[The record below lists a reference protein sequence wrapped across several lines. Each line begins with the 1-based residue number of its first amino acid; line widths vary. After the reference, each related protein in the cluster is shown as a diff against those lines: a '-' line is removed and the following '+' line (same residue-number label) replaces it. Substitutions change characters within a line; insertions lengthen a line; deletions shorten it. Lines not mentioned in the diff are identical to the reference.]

1 MSAFGA
7 WCRGGRRLAPLVAA
21 ALLCGASAVHAADV
35 RVALSQSSF
44 IAGESATLDV
54 IVSGPSGSVGD
65 PELNLAPGLELLG
78 SARSQN
84 FSWVNG
90 RSSNEIDFRY
100 EIGAENAGRFRI
112 GPVRVRV
119 GNQTLEAAAV
129 TLDVTSAPRQVSGA
143 TRGAASLTADVTPGE
158 PWVGQPV
165 ILRVRLVQRATLAE
179 APDYAPP
186 STAGFWSERASD
198 PETYYAQ
205 QGNGRVL
212 VTETRTRLYP
222 LAPGKATIGE
232 ATAAVVLE
240 DNASPFSIFGMGQRT
255 VVLKSAPVPV
265 RIRALPEGAPATFN
279 GAVGDLECR
288 WTADRSTTAADV
300 PFIVRLDVRGRA
312 NLPLIR
318 TPNLIADGFDVFGG
332 SLEDSTA
339 SPGSDGPGR
348 RRFQWTV
355 LPSRPGTLQVGAPE
369 FAWFDTR
376 TERYRTLDV
385 PPIGIEVGRP
395 LGGNANAGTEVFPAV
410 FTKHPVDPG
419 ATPAQ
424 PWAFALAGAL
434 AGFAFAAVRRARPDA
449 AMLARRG
456 QCREWLRAV
465 GLAQGPEFWQSAGE
479 AAAWLE
485 SVGSPVGSLGREIS
499 ASRYSGQFADGE
511 RIRRRLVELLSA
523 AMQKTA
529 PSPVLGIVAGVLVVT
544 AVAIGFLFGPH
555 GGDERERQRSRAAD
569 EQARHGDLAAAAGEW
584 RRLWATQHPAGL
596 AARLGW
602 SDVRAGRIGEAAGWV
617 LRGDLGEPRD
627 PSLEFVAERVRESGG
642 LTGGWQGRLPVRSL
656 EWGLL
661 AAVIAALGGAAWP
674 HHASRGARVR
684 SVAGLLLAALV
695 AAAPVIERMARSPA
709 SRAVVLRPTSL
720 AGADVELEAGQVVRI
735 VKRDGSEV
743 TVRVGT
749 LEGRLPADVLA
760 ESDVTP

>member
-1 MSAFGA
+1 MSAT
-7 WCRGGRRLAPLVAA
+7 RTRGRRLLGFATLA
-21 ALLCGASAVHAADV
+21 ALVLGAARARAADV
-35 RVALSQSSF
+35 RVAISQSSF

-54 IVSGPSGSVGD
+54 IVSSPSGTVAD
-65 PELNLAPGLELLG
+65 PELNLPPGLEVLG

-100 EIGAENAGRFRI
+100 EIGCETAGHYRI

-129 TLDVTSAPRQVSGA
+129 SLEVTSAPRQVSGA
-143 TRGAASLTADVTPGE
+143 TRGAASLTADVTPEE

-165 ILRVRLVQRATLAE
+165 ILRVRLVQRAALAE

-205 QGNGRVL
+205 QGGGRVL

-240 DNASPFSIFGMGQRT
+240 DNSSPFSIFGVGQRT

-265 RIRALPEGAPATFN
+265 HVRALPPGAPAAFN

-300 PFIVRLDVRGRA
+300 PFVVRLDVRGRA

-318 TPNLIADGFDVFGG
+318 TPELIADGFEVFGG

-355 LPSRPGTLQVGAPE
+355 LPSRPGPLEVRAPE
-369 FAWFDTR
+369 LAWFDTR

-385 PPIGIEVGRP
+385 TPIRIDVGP
-395 LGGNANAGTEVFPAV
+395 ALGGNANAGTETFPAV
-410 FTKHPVDPG
+410 FTSHPVDPG
-419 ATPAQ
+419 ATAGE

-434 AGFAFAAVRRARPDA
+434 AGAAFAAVRRMRPDA

-456 QCREWLRAV
+456 QCREWLRAI

-485 SVGSPVGSLGREIS
+485 SIGAPVGSLGREIS
-499 ASRYSGQFADGE
+499 ASRYSGQFVDGE
-511 RIRRRLVELLSA
+511 RIRRRLVELLSS

-529 PSPVLGIVAGVLVVT
+529 PSPTLGIVAGALVLTAIALAVV
-544 AVAIGFLFGPH
+544 FGPH
-555 GGDERERQRSRAAD
+555 GGDDRGRQRSRAAD
-569 EQARHGDLAAAAGEW
+569 DQARRGDLDGAAGEW
-584 RRLWATQHPAGL
+584 RRLWADRHPAGL

-602 SDVRAGRIGEAAGWV
+602 ADVRAGRIGEAAAWV

-627 PSLEFVAERVRESGG
+627 PALEFVAERVREAGG
-642 LTGGWQGRLPVRSL
+642 LTGGWQGRLPIRSL

-661 AAVIAALGGAAWP
+661 AFVVAALGMAGWP
-674 HHASRGARVR
+674 DHASRGARGR
-684 SVAGLLLAALV
+684 AIAGLVLAALV
-695 AAAPVIERMARSPA
+695 AATPAIERLARSPA
-709 SRAVVLRPTSL
+709 SRAVVLRPTPL
-720 AGADVELEAGQVVRI
+720 EGADVELEAGQVVRI
-735 VKRDGSEV
+735 VKREGGEAA
-743 TVRVGT
+743 VRVGT
-749 LEGRLPADVLA
+749 LEGRLPITVLA
-760 ESDVTP
+760 ESDVAP